1 MLLPFIKEGLGQGE
15 RAFQVVDGALRQEH
29 LRRLEQAGIDVAA
42 AERSGQ
48 LEVRAWEQTYLR
60 GGRFDPEA
68 MLALLQELLD
78 AEGPRAFRARDW

>member
-1 MLLPFIKEGLGQGE
+1 MGQGE
-15 RAFQVVDGALRQEH
+15 RAFPGRRRRPAPGASPPP
-29 LRRLEQAGIDVAA
+29 AGIDVAA

-78 AEGPRAFRARDW
+78 ADGPGAFRARDW